1 MGRENLS
8 GKGAFPGWCPHCWGS
23 SHSFQPDV
31 LGQGAG
37 HSLRPCRGCFSPT
50 RVRAPGTGLF
60 WQGWHG
66 AGGAEVEPAGT
77 GGWQPLKVLW
87 PRVPKHLPHPGE
99 GCSGCGHHSGA
110 DPTPPR
116 CPTVAE
122 HLPMLGTTRAPN
134 PPEPVLY
141 LIMTWQ
147 GWVPGCFYNP
157 PWAPTARVWLPW
169 KCRQLTKSSHKARP
183 RCTPCALAQTQFPR
197 LGMPLECQGSPL
209 AMLLGTRAPGA
220 SPARARKRRRCPQF
234 LPRVRRHR
242 SSPGSAARS

>member
-1 MGRENLS
+1 MHRGR
-8 GKGAFPGWCPHCWGS
+8 GFFGRAGT
-23 SHSFQPDV
+23 V
-31 LGQGAG
+31 LVVLRWSQQGQ
-37 HSLRPCRGCFSPT
+37 
-50 RVRAPGTGLF
+50 
-60 WQGWHG
+60 
-66 AGGAEVEPAGT
+66 AGGSPSRFSGPVSLSTCHIQVRDARGVGT
-77 GGWQPLKVLW
+77 TQVRIQP
-87 PRVPKHLPHPGE
+87 
-99 GCSGCGHHSGA
+99 
-110 DPTPPR
+110 PPR